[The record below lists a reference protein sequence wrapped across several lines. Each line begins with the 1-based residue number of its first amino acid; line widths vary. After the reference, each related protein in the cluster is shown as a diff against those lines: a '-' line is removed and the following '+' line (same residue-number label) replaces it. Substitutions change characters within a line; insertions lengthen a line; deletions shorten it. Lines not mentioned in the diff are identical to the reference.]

1 MNKSAFIL
9 TLSTMFALLLA
20 VSLVRAADESK
31 LSSKDAK
38 FLRGAAAGGVMEVE
52 LGKVA
57 ADRGADDEVRKYGQ
71 KMVDDH
77 TKINE
82 ELKTLA
88 QSKGLDLQK
97 ALDDAAKKSKQ
108 ESDDLSNHK
117 GAQFDR
123 AYLNM
128 MVKDHEKDVK
138 EFEEASKNAEDS
150 DVKAFAAKTLTTLQ
164 DHLDS
169 AKATRGKL
177 AK

>member
-1 MNKSAFIL
+1 MYKSALVFTL
-9 TLSTMFALLLA
+9 TTMFGVFIA
-20 VSLVRAADESK
+20 VSTARAADESK

-38 FLRGAAAGGVMEVE
+38 FLRNAAAGGVMEIE

-57 ADRGADDEVRKYGQ
+57 ADRGADADVKKFGQ

-77 TKINE
+77 TKINAD
-82 ELKTLA
+82 LKTLA

-97 ALDDAAKKSKQ
+97 ALDDAAKKSKT
-108 ESDDLSNHK
+108 EVEDISNYK

-138 EFEEASKNAEDS
+138 EFEEASKKAEDS

-164 DHLDS
+164 EHLDT

>member
-1 MNKSAFIL
+1 MYKTAFVL
-9 TLSTMFALLLA
+9 TLSTILGVFLA
-20 VSLVRAADESK
+20 VSFVRAADESK

-38 FLRGAAAGGVMEVE
+38 FLRGAAGGGAMEVD

-57 ADRGADDEVRKYGQ
+57 VERGAADDVRKFGQ

-82 ELKTLA
+82 EIKTLA

-97 ALDDAAKKSKQ
+97 ALDDAAKKSKT
-108 ESDDLSNHK
+108 ESEDMSNRK

-138 EFEEASKNAEDS
+138 EFEEASKKAEDA

-164 DHLDS
+164 EHLDL

-177 AK
+177 EK

>member
-1 MNKSAFIL
+1 MYKSALVL
-9 TLSTMFALLLA
+9 TLTTMLGVFFA
-20 VSLVRAADESK
+20 VSIVRAADESK

-38 FLRGAAAGGVMEVE
+38 FLRNAAAGGVMEVE

-57 ADRGADDEVRKYGQ
+57 ADRGASDDVKQFGQ

-77 TKINE
+77 TKIND

-88 QSKGLDLQK
+88 QNKGLDLEK
-97 ALDDAAKKSKQ
+97 ALDEAAKKSKR
-108 ESDDLSNHK
+108 EADDMGNRK

-138 EFEEASKNAEDS
+138 EFEEASKDAEDS

-164 DHLDS
+164 EHLDT